1 MNVAFYTA
9 ASGLFAYQ
17 HDIDVLANNMA
28 NVSTIGFKPSR
39 VSFNDLLYTKMNI
52 NKEEPELAGHGVK
65 AQNVDL
71 LFGESVMNFTGYP
84 LDFAISGNGFFAVQ
98 NERGETT
105 YTRNGS
111 FDISLSGQS
120 GYLVDSVG
128 NFVLDMSGRKIKLT
142 AKNGSNEFDLSDL
155 SSRIGVYTFSN
166 PYGLES
172 VGSSQ
177 FAATEKS
184 GQAVSAAKSK
194 NADYTLLSN
203 ALEFSS
209 VDMADTMSDVML
221 SSRAYQF
228 SAKMLQ
234 TSDEI
239 EEIVN
244 NLR

>member
-52 NKEEPELAGHGVK
+52 NKEEPELTGHGVK

-111 FDISLSGQS
+111 FDISLSGNS

-177 FAATEKS
+177 FAPTAKS
-184 GQAVSAAKSK
+184 GPAVSAAKSK
-194 NADYTLLSN
+194 NADYTLLSS